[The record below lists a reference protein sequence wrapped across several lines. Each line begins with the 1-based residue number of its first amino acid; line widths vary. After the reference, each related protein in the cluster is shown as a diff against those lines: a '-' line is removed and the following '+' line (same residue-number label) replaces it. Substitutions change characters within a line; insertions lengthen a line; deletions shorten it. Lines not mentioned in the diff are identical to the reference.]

1 MGQLSLTQQSR
12 PERPVQSSV
21 LNGLRDMFGFELRHA
36 VEIGNR
42 ASDFQDA
49 VMSSGA
55 ESLLGHGAFQ
65 QPLAIGGELAEL
77 PNRLRRHLGVAV
89 EFFASGRK
97 ARQLDITRADHAPED
112 FA

>member
-77 PNRLRRHLGVAV
+77 PNRLRPHLCIAINVLP
-89 EFFASGRK
+89 SCKK
-97 ARQLDITRADHAPED
+97 ARH
-112 FA
+112 

>member
-12 PERPVQSSV
+12 PERAVQSSV

-55 ESLLGHGAFQ
+55 ESLLGHG
-65 QPLAIGGELAEL
+65 E
-77 PNRLRRHLGVAV
+77 
-89 EFFASGRK
+89 
-97 ARQLDITRADHAPED
+97 
-112 FA
+112 